1 MTVWTVWLLVIMVHT
16 SGGGFLFVTITSSSL
31 LVKRSD
37 AVTGHPMAV
46 ETFRDATIQPLS
58 RPDLQPAG
66 TSYTGDFALVES
78 GYWANEALIN

>member
-1 MTVWTVWLLVIMVHT
+1 
-16 SGGGFLFVTITSSSL
+16 
-31 LVKRSD
+31 
-37 AVTGHPMAV
+37 MAV

-78 GYWANEALIN
+78 GYWANEALINWSFRLSCGYPPHVVVSGC